1 MILCCGEALIDMV
14 PERDSAGRNLYAP
27 CYGGSPYN
35 TAIAAGRVLGRDA
48 DSRPRT
54 AFFSRLSTD
63 FFGEELI
70 RNLEA
75 NYVSTALVR
84 RTKDET
90 TTLAFVKLE
99 AEKEPSYLFYT
110 TGAADRALCETDL
123 PEKLPAEVNCLL
135 FGSISMTLEPAATA
149 IESLIMR
156 EHAREGGPVISHD
169 PNVRPLMILNRE
181 AWLRRFEN
189 WARAS
194 DIVKISAADFDFIY
208 PRLGLEACVE
218 KLLSLGPRL
227 VAVTLGK
234 DGALALL
241 KSGGGIIRVRAAAVD
256 LPVADTIGAGDT
268 FHGAFLAKLELEGR
282 LSREALPRLDEAELK
297 EALIFANRA
306 AAIVCSRKGANPPA
320 LSEIK
325 AF

>member
-14 PERDSAGRNLYAP
+14 PERDAGRNRYVP

-35 TAIAAGRVLGRDA
+35 TAIAAGRILGKTA

-63 FFGEELI
+63 FFGEELV

-75 NYVSTALVR
+75 NHVSTALVR
-84 RTKDET
+84 RAEGET

-99 AEKEPSYLFYT
+99 AGKEPEYLFYT
-110 TGAADRALCETDL
+110 TGAADRALRETDL
-123 PEKLPAEVNCLL
+123 PEELPAEVNCLL

-149 IESLIMR
+149 IESLVTR
-156 EHAREGGPVISHD
+156 EHARAGGPVISHD
-169 PNVRPLMILNRE
+169 PNVRPMMIANRE

-189 WARAS
+189 WVRAS

-208 PRLGLEACVE
+208 PGLGLQACAE

-227 VAVTLGK
+227 AAVTLGK

-241 KSGGGIIRVRAAAVD
+241 KSGGGVIRVRSAVVD

-282 LSREALPRLDEAELK
+282 LSREALPRLGEAELQ
-297 EALIFANRA
+297 EALIFANKA
-306 AAIVCSRKGANPPA
+306 ASIVCSRKGAHPPD
-320 LSEIK
+320 LSEIE
-325 AF
+325 AL